1 MFTRFADLRRASA
14 FQKTRG
20 GRIGAPFGMA
30 TATAN
35 AGTATHSP
43 ASPNAVYFSGAVA
56 NFNAAAATG
65 KAPPFVTIRM
75 RAVVISDAAKTV
87 VAIAPLSAFR

>member
-1 MFTRFADLRRASA
+1 
-14 FQKTRG
+14 
-20 GRIGAPFGMA
+20 MA

-43 ASPNAVYFSGAVA
+43 ATPYAVYFSGAVA

-65 KAPPFVTIRM
+65 KAPPLITIRM
-75 RAVVISDAAKTV
+75 RAVVISAAAETV
-87 VAIAPLSAFR
+87 VAIAPLSTFR